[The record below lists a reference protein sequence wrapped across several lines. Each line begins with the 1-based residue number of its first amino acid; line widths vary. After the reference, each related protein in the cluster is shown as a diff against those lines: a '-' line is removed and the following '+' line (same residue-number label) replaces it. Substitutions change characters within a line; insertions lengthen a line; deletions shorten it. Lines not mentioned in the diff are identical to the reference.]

1 MKIAIATVQVP
12 FTRGGA
18 EILAEMLKSELK
30 KRDYNA
36 EIVSIPFKWYPYD
49 TLLKSIQ
56 MGRMIDLESA
66 TGEKIDKVITL
77 KFPAYLLKHE
87 NKTLWLLHQHRSVYD
102 LWGTEFGDLQHWPN
116 GEEVRDF
123 IYEIDKKYLKEYK
136 NIYTIAQCVTDR
148 LKHYSGFDS
157 TVLYHPPLNYEK
169 LHCEDYK
176 DYIFYPSRIN
186 TIKRQ
191 RVLVEAMKYVKTDV
205 KAYIAGGGE
214 EEEIGY
220 LNNFIKDNK
229 LENKVKLLGF
239 ISEEEKIKYYANSL
253 AVYFGAYNEDYGYIT
268 LEGMYSQKPVI
279 VHHDAGGPLEF
290 IEDNFN
296 GFIVSSDAKN
306 LASKIDYMY
315 EHKDEVKKMGNNA
328 KQSLIDKNMNWDYV
342 IQQLVNN

>member
-36 EIVSIPFKWYPYD
+36 EIVSIPFKWYPYE

-87 NKTLWLLHQHRSVYD
+87 NKTLWLLHQHRTAYD
-102 LWGTEFGDLQHWPN
+102 LWGTEFGDIQHWPN

-123 IYEIDKKYLKEYK
+123 IYKIDKQYLTEYK
-136 NIYTIAQCVTDR
+136 NIFTIAQCVTDR
-148 LKHYSGFDS
+148 LKHYCGFDS

-214 EEEIGY
+214 EDEVVY
-220 LNNFIKDNK
+220 LKNFIKDNK

-290 IEDNFN
+290 IEDKFN
-296 GFIVSSDAKN
+296 GLVVSSDAKN

>member
-36 EIVSIPFKWYPYD
+36 EIVSIPFKWYPYE

-87 NKTLWLLHQHRSVYD
+87 NKTLWLLHQHRTAYD
-102 LWGTEFGDLQHWPN
+102 LWGTEFGDIQHWPN

-123 IYEIDKKYLKEYK
+123 IYKIDKQYLTEYK
-136 NIYTIAQCVTDR
+136 NIFTIAQCVTDR
-148 LKHYSGFDS
+148 LKHYCGFDS

-205 KAYIAGGGE
+205 KAYICCEVDISRVPTGT
-214 EEEIGY
+214 
-220 LNNFIKDNK
+220 IKDMK
-229 LENKVKLLGF
+229 L
-239 ISEEEKIKYYANSL
+239 IIW
-253 AVYFGAYNEDYGYIT
+253 AYCHK
-268 LEGMYSQKPVI
+268 EGMKYSKKGY
-279 VHHDAGGPLEF
+279 AGTKVDILADMIERQLRDSDEF
-290 IEDNFN
+290 GIGKLQLKSAPYF
-296 GFIVSSDAKN
+296 FPSSKHYGRQLIYTIPDF
-306 LASKIDYMY
+306 KI
-315 EHKDEVKKMGNNA
+315 GR
-328 KQSLIDKNMNWDYV
+328 
-342 IQQLVNN
+342 

>member
-36 EIVSIPFKWYPYD
+36 EIVSIPFKWYPYE

-87 NKTLWLLHQHRSVYD
+87 NKTLWLLHQHRTAYD
-102 LWGTEFGDLQHWPN
+102 LWGTEFGDIQHWPN

-123 IYEIDKKYLKEYK
+123 IYKIDKQYLTEYK
-136 NIYTIAQCVTDR
+136 NIFTIAQCVTDR
-148 LKHYSGFDS
+148 LKHYCGFDS

-214 EEEIGY
+214 EDEVVY
-220 LNNFIKDNK
+220 LKNFIKDNK

-290 IEDNFN
+290 IEDKFN
-296 GFIVSSDAKN
+296 GFVVSSDVKN